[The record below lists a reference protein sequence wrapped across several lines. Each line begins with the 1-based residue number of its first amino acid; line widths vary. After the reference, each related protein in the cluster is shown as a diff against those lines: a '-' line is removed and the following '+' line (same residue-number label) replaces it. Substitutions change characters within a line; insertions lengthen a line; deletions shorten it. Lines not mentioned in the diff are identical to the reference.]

1 MVEWLPSW
9 LALPTEKL
17 VWVRIFAGECY
28 KCLSLVSMNKCLC
41 LVSCCLSVVIFVQS
55 RNCSWLGGF
64 SSLYLYLGTVDK
76 RIKSFTYLV
85 CTYLFVPIATTSLLN
100 TSFFFLE
107 LYLYLSPFSYILS
120 LSLSLS
126 LNCLARTQSLKYNGN
141 NVRSKIVVQLNS
153 EQKGKMFTYRN
164 SKLALD
170 NLPSCLPDPTLL

>member
-1 MVEWLPSW
+1 
-9 LALPTEKL
+9 
-17 VWVRIFAGECY
+17 
-28 KCLSLVSMNKCLC
+28 MNKCLC

-120 LSLSLS
+120 LSLFLSLS
-126 LNCLARTQSLKYNGN
+126 TVLLELSRSSTMATMSGQKLLFNSTQSRKVKCSLIAIQ
-141 NVRSKIVVQLNS
+141 SLHW
-153 EQKGKMFTYRN
+153 TTCH
-164 SKLALD
+164 LACLT
-170 NLPSCLPDPTLL
+170 LPYFKTC